1 MKKHAL
7 LLALVMAACASVQLT
22 PQQNAERSYYTA
34 LGSYTEAVQ
43 QVVLWANL
51 GQIDAEF
58 AERFEKLRVPARK
71 ALNIMKAELAAGNYT
86 AVKTARKVVDAL
98 LLEYAAQ
105 LKEQNE

>member
-7 LLALVMAACASVQLT
+7 LLALVMVACASVQLT
-22 PQQNAERSYYTA
+22 PQQNAERTYYTA

-43 QVVLWANL
+43 QVSLWTSL
-51 GQIDAEF
+51 GTIDLPA
-58 AERFEKLRVPARK
+58 AERFENLRVPARK

-86 AVKTARKVVDAL
+86 AVSTARKVVDAL

-105 LKEQNE
+105 LKEQG